1 MIAPVTVRNMSR
13 PERRDQFIEAA
24 IQVIRRKGPGVSMA
38 EIAAE
43 AGVSK
48 PILYRHVGDRAGLY
62 LAMADRFV
70 SESLA
75 AHQGPPLTGRPLTE
89 KTIDA
94 FLAFVEREPALYRF
108 LREGSGEAGEGGTGD
123 FVRSVGAQVAQTF
136 EGFGAPPESAS
147 VLGQAM
153 AGAVGAAASW
163 WIDHRSVS
171 RQRLTE
177 HLTALLWDGLA
188 SHVATWGPTD
198 HDPVVASD
206 GEVDAPRDHR
216 VR

>member
-1 MIAPVTVRNMSR
+1 MSR

-24 IQVIRRKGPGVSMA
+24 IQVIRRKGAGVSMA

-94 FLAFVEREPALYRF
+94 FLAFVEREPELFRF
-108 LREGSGEAGEGGTGD
+108 LRDGSGDAGEGGASD
-123 FVRSVGAQVAQTF
+123 FVCSVGTQVARSF
-136 EGFGAPPESAS
+136 EEFGAPAESAS

-163 WIDHRSVS
+163 WIDHRTVS
-171 RQRLTE
+171 RQRMTE
-177 HLTALLWDGLA
+177 HLSGLLWEGLNA
-188 SHVATWGPTD
+188 SVAGWGPID
-198 HDPVVASD
+198 ESVVVSTGRIDTPAHR
-206 GEVDAPRDHR
+206 EV
-216 VR
+216 

>member
-1 MIAPVTVRNMSR
+1 MSR

-43 AGVSK
+43 GGVSK

-94 FLAFVEREPALYRF
+94 FLAFVEREPELYRF
-108 LREGSGEAGEGGTGD
+108 LREGSGSGEGGDGD
-123 FVRSVGAQVAQTF
+123 FVRSVGMQLAAIF
-136 EGFGAPPESAS
+136 EGFGAPAEQAS
-147 VLGQAM
+147 VVGQAM
-153 AGAVGAAASW
+153 AGAVGATASW
-163 WIDHRSVS
+163 WIDHRGVT
-171 RQRLTE
+171 RHRLTE
-177 HLTALLWDGLA
+177 HLMTALWDGLA
-188 SHVATWGPTD
+188 
-198 HDPVVASD
+198 
-206 GEVDAPRDHR
+206 
-216 VR
+216 

>member
-1 MIAPVTVRNMSR
+1 MSR

-24 IQVIRRKGPGVSMA
+24 IQVIRRKGAGVSMA

-70 SESLA
+70 TESLA
-75 AHQGPPLTGRPLTE
+75 AHQGPPLTGRPLTA

-94 FLAFVEREPALYRF
+94 FLSFVEREPELYRF
-108 LREGSGEAGEGGTGD
+108 LRDGSGESGEGADGD
-123 FVRSVGAQVAQTF
+123 FVRSVGAQVAERF
-136 EGFGAPPESAS
+136 RSYGSPPEQAG
-147 VLGQAM
+147 VLGQAI
-153 AGAVGAAASW
+153 AGAVGATASW
-163 WIDHRSVS
+163 WIDQRSIS
-171 RQRLTE
+171 REELTE

-188 SHVATWGPTD
+188 ATG
-198 HDPVVASD
+198 ASWRPSETGD
-206 GEVDAPRDHR
+206 EVG
-216 VR
+216 